1 MSAYVKTH
9 WKFLYVNNVSL
20 KEKGVVWRKKKK
32 TFLRESRNI
41 LDN

>member
-32 TFLRESRNI
+32 HFLENQETF
-41 LDN
+41 